1 MAVGKETAQDFADRW
16 KHLSGIPVE
25 ADFLHVFRDM
35 GGPVVLGYPIS
46 PGVYI
51 GDTQVQY
58 FTHGRLDAPGRS
70 SILAMGV
77 PWQTNL
83 GENLAR
89 AIEHSASKV
98 SAVESPGMFREA
110 FGTSEIRL
118 RAGVQIGTPVYWRG
132 FATQLFQ
139 RDVVR
144 LMPVTPGTS
153 RPVRGNLGEIYL
165 GLSDDERAAGDGHP
179 SSIQRLPAA
188 EAVPVDA
195 PVITYHATRGANL
208 FREQLVGLMDEGLVP
223 VSFDH
228 LLAAIEGWA
237 RLPPRAF
244 VVTFDDGWAIQ
255 AEEALPV
262 LVELR
267 VPATFFVMP
276 GFERHRQGHMT
287 VDQFRELRL
296 AGMTV
301 GSHTLNHARLPR
313 LIDSNLGA
321 AQAEVVHS
329 REILEREV
337 GGVDYFAYPNGLYSE
352 EAVQLV
358 RDNGYRA
365 AVTTRLGVRHSWDG
379 RFTLH
384 RVGIDAWASFAEARQ
399 AIRRAADVS
408 GADWPV

>member
-1 MAVGKETAQDFADRW
+1 VDAREETSQDFSDRW

-25 ADFLHVFRDM
+25 ADFLHVFRDR
-35 GGPVVLGYPIS
+35 GGPAVLGYPLS

-51 GDTQVQY
+51 GDTHVQY

-70 SILAMGV
+70 STFAMGV
-77 PWQTNL
+77 PRQTNL

-89 AIEHSASKV
+89 AIEHSASRA
-98 SAVESPGMFREA
+98 SAADPLGVFRAA

-118 RAGVQIGTPVYWRG
+118 RAGAQIGAPVYWRG
-132 FATQLFQ
+132 FATQIFQ
-139 RDVVR
+139 RDAVR

-165 GLSDDERAAGDGHP
+165 GLSDDERATGDGYP
-179 SSIQRLPAA
+179 SPIQRLPAA
-188 EAVPVDA
+188 ETAPVDA
-195 PVITYHATRGANL
+195 PVITYHATRGAGR
-208 FREQLVGLMDEGLVP
+208 FRQQLGQLLDEGLVP
-223 VSFDH
+223 VSFDR
-228 LLAAIEGWA
+228 LLAAIQGWA
-237 RLPPRAF
+237 TLPPRAF
-244 VVTFDDGWAIQ
+244 AVTFDDGWAIQ
-255 AEEALPV
+255 VEEALPV

-276 GFERHRQGHMT
+276 EFERHGQGHMT
-287 VDQFRELRL
+287 VDQFRKLRL

-313 LIDSNLGA
+313 LIGSNLGA

-329 REILEREV
+329 RAILEREV

-358 RDNGYRA
+358 RDSGYRA
-365 AVTTRLGVRHSWDG
+365 AVTTRLGIRHSWDG

-384 RVGIDAWASFAEARQ
+384 RVAIDAWASFAEARQ
-399 AIRRAADVS
+399 AIRHAADVD
-408 GADWPV
+408 GADWPI